1 MFFLCVCCNVLTG
14 ASHCLSCKSTSQ
26 KLCACTCTTCD
37 YLGPCQGDRV
47 LCHGTWWCR
56 PPSPSQPQWP
66 TANWKFTQ
74 HNKVYLTSIK
84 IHMLNK
90 PDLTNLWF
98 MTHLW
103 AELCAFIHLY
113 IYIYIYIYL
122 WCLSLFD
129 IYATCAITTIN
140 MWRTTAIG
148 KDIFGCSV
156 ISSHYVGTIFTE
168 FLSCC
173 RCGHCTMSTRDP
185 IGMHSSWEEVATGFR
200 GLGVL
205 TRKIPYALKCMC
217 CHLIHCSKVLI
228 SK

>member
-1 MFFLCVCCNVLTG
+1 MCKLQTLTTRREERSVGWVVPQGFVLPLHQHWESLLRTALDGHCWAIHSQLWCLSSGVPAFHWQKSSHIFSSRMSLVQPEQERPHLWNVTFFLCVCCNVLTG

-37 YLGPCQGDRV
+37 YLRPCQGERV
-47 LCHGTWWCR
+47 LCHGPWWCR

-98 MTHLW
+98 TTHLW

-113 IYIYIYIYL
+113 IYI
-122 WCLSLFD
+122 
-129 IYATCAITTIN
+129 
-140 MWRTTAIG
+140 
-148 KDIFGCSV
+148 SV
-156 ISSHYVGTIFTE
+156 VFIIIWH
-168 FLSCC
+168 
-173 RCGHCTMSTRDP
+173 
-185 IGMHSSWEEVATGFR
+185 
-200 GLGVL
+200 
-205 TRKIPYALKCMC
+205 
-217 CHLIHCSKVLI
+217 
-228 SK
+228 